1 MLIILFCIFLYIYV
15 ARLDGLIHIARLYQI
30 QNENELLKFNWSKQ
44 MEDENQIF
52 DEIPAILQQKK
63 YIVWKWTKVEV
74 KQI

>member
-30 QNENELLKFNWSKQ
+30 QNENENELLKFNGSKQ
-44 MEDENQIF
+44 MENENQIF

-63 YIVWKWTKVEV
+63 NTSFEKK
-74 KQI
+74 KQK